1 MAERTGS
8 SNAFWWGLIGF
19 FLGVAATLAAVIF
32 VSRGERAPED
42 ADPPPQSVA
51 TVAPPRHHRA
61 PNPPASS
68 PTAAVGPVPAT
79 AADAPISDE
88 QVAEDAAAAGMTSR
102 ARTPQ

>member
-19 FLGVAATLAAVIF
+19 FLGVAGTLATVIF
-32 VSRGERAPED
+32 ISRGERDSED
-42 ADPPPQSVA
+42 ADAGPQNVAVA
-51 TVAPPRHHRA
+51 TPGRHHRTLNPLAATPAAAAA
-61 PNPPASS
+61 PLA
-68 PTAAVGPVPAT
+68 

-102 ARTPQ
+102 ARPPQ